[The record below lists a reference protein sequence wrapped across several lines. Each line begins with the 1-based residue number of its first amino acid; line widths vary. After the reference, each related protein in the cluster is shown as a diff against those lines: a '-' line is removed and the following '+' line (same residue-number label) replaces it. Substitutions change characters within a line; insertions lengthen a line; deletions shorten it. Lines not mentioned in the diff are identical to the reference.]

1 MARVKD
7 DGERLHAF
15 ANAMADSVEVASDDE
30 LLADARSAGVDA
42 SQTKS
47 HVQQL
52 LRGVVKVSKQR
63 RLEQAHAEYEASVAA
78 FRTAAAKKIPVLPK
92 EQRALLTH
100 VFQTHP
106 QIRSVTLQH
115 REFSELTDSD
125 VQSLLAQLE
134 QLGMLEGNEG
144 GSHGQ

>member
-15 ANAMADSVEVASDDE
+15 ASAMADSVEAASDEE
-30 LLADARSAGVDA
+30 LLADARSAGVD
-42 SQTKS
+42 SNQTKS

-52 LRGVVKVSKQR
+52 LQGVVKASKQR
-63 RLEQAHAEYEASVAA
+63 RLESAQVEYRASVAA
-78 FRTAAAKKIPVLPK
+78 FRSATKKVPALPN
-92 EQRALLTH
+92 EQRALLMH
-100 VFQTHP
+100 VFQAHP
-106 QIRSVTLQH
+106 HIRSVTLQH

-134 QLGMLEGNEG
+134 QLGMLDEIKG
-144 GSHGQ
+144 GSHGH

>member
-15 ANAMADSVEVASDDE
+15 ANAMADSVEAASDEE
-30 LLADARSAGVDA
+30 LLADARSAGVDPN
-42 SQTKS
+42 QTKS

-78 FRTAAAKKIPVLPK
+78 FRTAAKKIPVLPK

-134 QLGMLEGNEG
+134 QLGMLEGNDG
-144 GSHGQ
+144 GSHGW